1 MTGFSLTLLG
11 NVLTLLPTDKNLLA
25 QEDCVS
31 EVFLKSRCW
40 PAWKQ
45 PMVSESRRS
54 SAIKL
59 IRRLR
64 LSANERRI
72 LRCRLASLI
81 LIITLENAASQVSE
95 RR

>member
-11 NVLTLLPTDKNLLA
+11 SVLTLLPTDKNLLA

-54 SAIKL
+54 SANYKADQAPSIVSK
-59 IRRLR
+59 REED
-64 LSANERRI
+64 SALPFGVTDTHYYIGKCCE
-72 LRCRLASLI
+72 SG
-81 LIITLENAASQVSE
+81 V
-95 RR
+95 